1 MKYTVLVGIVLIG
14 TGFISCKSIADQER
28 PNILFVIADDQSFEH
43 TSYAGSKWVQTPAF
57 DRIAKEG
64 LYFSHAYTPNAK
76 CAPSRA
82 IILTGRN
89 SWQLEAA
96 ANHWPYFPE
105 KFRTF
110 PEVLQS
116 AGYFIGRTGKGWAPG
131 IATKGGKPRELVGP
145 NFSSHQLKPPTKA
158 ISTNNYFQNF
168 LSFLEAKEA
177 KEAKK
182 PFFFWFGAHEPH
194 RNYSYGSGAVLGAKK
209 VAMIKEIPPF
219 FPETESVKNDML
231 DYAFEIEHFDQQLK
245 KIVDHLDSIDALD
258 NTIIIVTSDN
268 GMPFPRVKGQVYPY
282 DHHLP
287 LAIRWGKGISN
298 PGRVVDELVSFAD
311 FAPTILSLAGV
322 DIKQSKMQPMEG
334 KNWKDFFDD
343 NFDQEKSVHR
353 SFVLIGKERHDIGRE
368 NDGGYP
374 VRGIVTKEL
383 AYTIN
388 YEPNHWPAGNP
399 ETGYLNTDGS
409 PTKSEILKRNR
420 NKDTLYWHWAFGKR
434 PPEELYDLKA
444 DPYCMNNLAEAAS
457 FTTVK
462 NELKRLL
469 EQTLVEQQDPRMEDP
484 QTPIFDAYPYA
495 DKNTQNYYTR
505 WQKGEQIKTGWVNPT
520 DAEQR
525 GSMLEE

>member
-1 MKYTVLVGIVLIG
+1 MKYIVLVGIVLIG

-168 LSFLEAKEA
+168 LSFLEA

-388 YEPNHWPAGNP
+388 YEPNHW
-399 ETGYLNTDGS
+399 
-409 PTKSEILKRNR
+409 
-420 NKDTLYWHWAFGKR
+420 
-434 PPEELYDLKA
+434 
-444 DPYCMNNLAEAAS
+444 
-457 FTTVK
+457 K

>member
-145 NFSSHQLKPPTKA
+145 NFSSHQLKPPSKA

-194 RNYSYGSGAVLGAKK
+194 RNYSYGSGAALGAKK
-209 VAMIKEIPPF
+209 IAMIQEIPPF

-231 DYAFEIEHFDQQLK
+231 DYAFEIEHFDQQLEE
-245 KIVDHLDSIDALD
+245 IVDHLDSIDALE

-287 LAIRWGKGISN
+287 LAIRWGK
-298 PGRVVDELVSFAD
+298 
-311 FAPTILSLAGV
+311 
-322 DIKQSKMQPMEG
+322 
-334 KNWKDFFDD
+334 
-343 NFDQEKSVHR
+343 
-353 SFVLIGKERHDIGRE
+353 ERHDIGRE
-368 NDGGYP
+368 NDDGYP

-388 YEPNHWPAGNP
+388 YEPNRWPAGNP

-444 DPYCMNNLAEAAS
+444 DPYCMNNLAEVAS

-520 DAEQR
+520 DTEQR
-525 GSMLEE
+525 GSMFEE